1 VRSAT
6 IERQT
11 FYLIL
16 AALSTSLAGC
26 GPAKDRALEETFE
39 QVYPVEPTTN
49 ITIKNEDGTVHI
61 YGSPANEMRVEATKR
76 AYTRERLEQIA
87 GNLSVHPGAVSIR
100 TSFPPRKAWGLS
112 DRSGTVDYTLVVPQ
126 SANISQLDLGN
137 GEVLIDGMHG
147 RTVRARLGSGRMFAH
162 NCFSNVELRTNGG
175 NLTLVYD
182 WWETAKFLI
191 EATIEKGNVRAFLPS
206 DAALHLIAETG
217 NGKIASDFGDPGE
230 RASDDVMKIDTS
242 INAGGEATIKIHA
255 GQGNVKIVEANP

>member
-11 FYLIL
+11 FCLIL
-16 AALSTSLAGC
+16 AALSASLAGC
-26 GPAKDRALEETFE
+26 APAKDRALEETFE
-39 QVYPVEPTTN
+39 QVYAIEPTTN

-87 GNLSVHPGAVSIR
+87 VNLSAQPGAVSIR

-126 SANISQLDLGN
+126 TANISQLDLGN
-137 GEVLIDGMHG
+137 GEILIDGMHG

-175 NLTLVYD
+175 NLTLAYD

-191 EATIEKGNVRAFLPS
+191 EATIATGNLWAFLPS
-206 DAALHLIAETG
+206 DATVHLVAETG
-217 NGKIASDFGDPGE
+217 NGKIANDFGDSGE
-230 RASDDVMKIDTS
+230 RTSDDMTKIDTS
-242 INAGGEATIKIHA
+242 LHAGSEATVKIRT
-255 GQGNVKIVEANP
+255 GQGNIKIVEANP